1 MNEYEAYYSSVAER
15 LKLILDLVLH
25 LPVKT
30 AFFWGDDTV
39 ARLSDQ
45 DRETFKSY
53 LSEAREHQEIV
64 TECKKTI
71 RKRFDYCRERA
82 ASTEPPADE
91 TPVLMIWGLFDE
103 MLRLSALAMQSVTLS
118 EKISRLLEKYSDEK
132 KAAAA
137 HQSLK
142 AEFEALRADLRADLQ
157 AEMLTIREIVE
168 DQHRHA
174 GELWATVPDCVRV
187 IRDMA
192 KSVYNIKIKDGPAAT
207 LRINIQDALK
217 KQGKR
222 RIGTPKK
229 HYYQIDDLAD
239 AAEMC
244 YRTFT
249 ARDYRVDF
257 EKIGLPAELVPK
269 PKEKRIRK

>member
-1 MNEYEAYYSSVAER
+1 MNEYKAYYSSIAER
-15 LKLILDLVLH
+15 LKLILDLVRY
-25 LPVKT
+25 LPAET
-30 AFFWGDDTV
+30 PFFWGDDAV
-39 ARLSDQ
+39 SRLSEQ
-45 DRETFKSY
+45 DREIFKSY
-53 LSEAREHQEIV
+53 LSEARKHQEIV
-64 TECKKTI
+64 IECKKTI
-71 RKRFDYCRERA
+71 GKRFDYCRERA

-91 TPVLMIWGLFDE
+91 TPILMIWGLFDE
-103 MLRLSALAMQSVTLS
+103 LLRLSALAMHSISLS
-118 EKISRLLEKYSDEK
+118 EKISRLLEKYSDEE
-132 KAAAA
+132 KAAAVR
-137 HQSLK
+137 QSL
-142 AEFEALRADLRADLQ
+142 EAKIDAISAKIS
-157 AEMLTIREIVE
+157 TIQEIVE